1 MNPQWQNLIQQAYRD
16 FLAGRGV
23 KARRGQAHMIADI
36 AKSFAAITEDAE
48 GRRNNQKQLTAIE
61 AGTGTGKTLAYL
73 LATLP
78 IAQAREKKLVIA
90 TATIALQEQLLLR
103 DLPDLAKL
111 TKLTFSYALAK
122 GRGRY
127 VCTAQLIKALNQNQ
141 PQDADE
147 TLDLFQAELIKQTS
161 NSGQDRLEKLA
172 EDLSSGRWDGDR
184 DTLKDNLPNEVWER
198 LTTDHQRC
206 TNRRCP
212 HFAGACPFFN
222 ARRQMEQADIIVA
235 NHDLVLADLALG
247 GGVILP
253 APEQT
258 YYVFDE
264 AHHLPNKAINHFA
277 ANFRF
282 NAALSWLRLLKKS
295 QPEVLKKLG
304 TSSPTA
310 ASLLKQLLA
319 PLEILERDLGTLY
332 SQLYELVETLP
343 RDSRP
348 AVHRWPKGVLPPNL
362 QAFSEQLVIHFA
374 TLCRLLESLVNLL
387 KDAQDPEKNA
397 SLDAELAGE
406 WQPLLA
412 VLYTR
417 AMSAHQL
424 WTLCAQQDPPNQA
437 PLARWLVRHSL
448 NEGDEDL
455 ELCASPVTAAGDL
468 AYRLWSRCFGATL
481 TSATLTALG
490 KFDRLRQRAGL
501 AADTLCKTYESPF
514 NYSELGVLEVPKQAC
529 DPSQTQAHTDAIL
542 DYMQEHLDNPEA
554 SALVLFSSR
563 RQMNEVYEGLSTQL
577 RQATLTQDMLSKN
590 RLIEKHCQRIDAE
603 KPSIIFGLA
612 SLAEGIDMPGK
623 YLTHVVIVRLPF
635 STPDDPVEATLAEWI
650 EASGGNPFMQI
661 SVPDASIRLVQ
672 ACGRLIRTE
681 QDIGRVTLL
690 DRRILTK
697 RYGSQLLNS
706 LPPFRRELS

>member
-1 MNPQWQNLIQQAYRD
+1 MNAQWQTQIQQAYRD
-16 FLAGRGV
+16 FLAGRGA

-36 AKSFAAITEDAE
+36 AKSFSAITEDNE
-48 GRRNNQKQLTAIE
+48 GQRTSQQQLIAIE

-111 TKLTFSYALAK
+111 TNLKFTYALAK

-127 VCTAQLIKALNQNQ
+127 VCTAQLIKALDKNQ
-141 PQDADE
+141 PAEDA

-161 NSGQDRLEKLA
+161 SSGQDRLEKLA
-172 EDLSSGRWDGDR
+172 EDLSSGTWDGDR
-184 DTLKDNLPNEVWER
+184 DSLKENLANEVWGR

-212 HFAGACPFFN
+212 HFTGACPFFN
-222 ARRQMEQADIIVA
+222 ARRAMEQADLIVA

-247 GGVILP
+247 GGIILP
-253 APEQT
+253 PPDQT

-264 AHHLPNKAINHFA
+264 AHHLPDKAINHFA

-304 TSSPTA
+304 ASSPTA
-310 ASLLKQLLA
+310 ASLLNQLNA
-319 PLEILERDLGTLY
+319 PLEVLERDLGALY

-348 AVHRWPKGVLPPNL
+348 AVHRWPKGILPPNL
-362 QAFSEQLVIHFA
+362 HAFSEQLVIHFA

-387 KDAQDPEKNA
+387 KEAQDPEKNS

-412 VLYTR
+412 VLHTR
-417 AMSAHQL
+417 AQAAYQL
-424 WTLCAQQDPPNQA
+424 WMLCAQQDPPNQA

-468 AYRLWSRCFGATL
+468 AYRLWSRCYGATL

-501 AADTLCKTYESPF
+501 TATTPCKTYPSPF
-514 NYSELGVLEVPKQAC
+514 NYPELGVFEVPKQAC
-529 DPSQTQAHTDAIL
+529 DPSQAEAHTDAIL
-542 DYMQEHLDNPEA
+542 DYMQEYLDHPEA

-563 RQMNEVYEGLSTQL
+563 RQMNEVYDGLATQL
-577 RQATLTQDMLSKN
+577 RKITLTQDMLSKN
-590 RLIEKHCQRIDAE
+590 RLIEKHRQRIDEE

-635 STPDDPVEATLAEWI
+635 STPDDPVDATLAEWI

-661 SVPDASIRLVQ
+661 SVPDAI
-672 ACGRLIRTE
+672 AC
-681 QDIGRVTLL
+681 
-690 DRRILTK
+690 
-697 RYGSQLLNS
+697 
-706 LPPFRRELS
+706 LPSVVK

>member
-1 MNPQWQNLIQQAYRD
+1 MNAQWQTQIQQAYRA
-16 FLAGRGV
+16 FLAGRSV
-23 KARRGQAHMIADI
+23 QARRGQAHMIADI
-36 AKSFAAITEDAE
+36 AKSFAAIQEDEE
-48 GRRNNQKQLTAIE
+48 GRRTSQQQLLAIE

-73 LATLP
+73 LGTLTL
-78 IAQAREKKLVIA
+78 AQARKKKLVIA

-111 TKLTFSYALAK
+111 TDLKFSYALAK

-127 VCTAQLIKALNQNQ
+127 VCTSQLIKALDKFQ
-141 PQDADE
+141 PEEQDA
-147 TLDLFQAELIKQTS
+147 TLDLFQAELLKYS
-161 NSGQDRLEKLA
+161 NNSGQDKLEKLA
-172 EDLSSGRWDGDR
+172 EDLSAGLWDGDR
-184 DTLKDNLPNEVWER
+184 DSLKENLANEVWDR

-212 HFAGACPFFN
+212 HFTGACPFFN
-222 ARRQMEQADIIVA
+222 SRRAMEQADIIVA

-253 APEQT
+253 PPEQT

-264 AHHLPNKAINHFA
+264 AHHLPDKAINHFA

-282 NAALSWLRLLKKS
+282 NATLSWLRLLKKT

-310 ASLLKQLLA
+310 ASLLNQLNS
-319 PLEILERDLGTLY
+319 PLDLLEGDLGTLY

-343 RDSRP
+343 KDSRP
-348 AVHRWPKGVLPPNL
+348 AVHRWPNGVLPANL

-374 TLCRLLESLVNLL
+374 TLSRLLESLVNLL
-387 KDAQDPEKNA
+387 KEAQDPEKNS
-397 SLDAELAGE
+397 SLDADLAGE

-412 VLYTR
+412 VLHTR
-417 AMSAHQL
+417 AMAAHQL
-424 WTLCAQQDPPNQA
+424 WALCAQQDPANQA

-501 AADTLCKTYESPF
+501 SADTPCKTYPSPF
-514 NYSELGVLEVPKQAC
+514 NYPELGVFEVPKQAC
-529 DPSQTQAHTDAIL
+529 DPSQTEAHTQAIL
-542 DYMQEHLDNPEA
+542 DYVHQDLDSAEV

-563 RQMNEVYEGLSTQL
+563 KQMNEVYEGLNKKL
-577 RQATLTQDMLSKN
+577 HAVTLTQDMLSKN
-590 RLIEKHCQRIDAE
+590 RLIEKHRQRIDEE

-650 EASGGNPFMQI
+650 EVTGGNAFMQI

-681 QDIGRVTLL
+681 QDKGRVTLL

-706 LPPFRRELS
+706 LPPFRREFS

>member
-1 MNPQWQNLIQQAYRD
+1 MNPQWQAQIQQAYRD
-16 FLAGRGV
+16 FLAGRGA

-36 AKSFAAITEDAE
+36 AKSFAAITEDDE
-48 GRRNNQKQLTAIE
+48 GKRTSQQQLIAIE

-78 IAQAREKKLVIA
+78 IAQAREKKLVVA

-111 TKLTFSYALAK
+111 TNIKFTYALAK

-127 VCTAQLIKALNQNQ
+127 VCTAQLIKALDKNQ
-141 PQDADE
+141 PEEDE
-147 TLDLFQAELIKQTS
+147 TLDLFQAELMKQTS

-172 EDLSSGRWDGDR
+172 EDLSSGAWDGDR
-184 DTLKDNLPNEVWER
+184 DALKENLPNEVWER

-212 HFAGACPFFN
+212 HFTGACPFFN
-222 ARRQMEQADIIVA
+222 ARRAMEQADLIVA

-253 APEQT
+253 PPEQT

-264 AHHLPNKAINHFA
+264 AHHLPDKAINHFA

-282 NAALSWLRLLKKS
+282 NAALNWLRLLKKS

-304 TSSPTA
+304 ASSPTA
-310 ASLLKQLLA
+310 ASLLNQLNA
-319 PLEILERDLGTLY
+319 PLEVLERDLGALY

-343 RDSRP
+343 RDSRL
-348 AVHRWPKGVLPPNL
+348 AVYRWPKGVLSPNL

-374 TLCRLLESLVNLL
+374 TLCRILESLVNLL
-387 KDAQDPEKNA
+387 KEAQDPEKN
-397 SLDAELAGE
+397 SSIDAELAGE

-412 VLYTR
+412 VLLTR
-417 AMSAHQL
+417 SQSAHQL
-424 WTLCAQQDPPNQA
+424 WMLCAQQDPPNQA
-437 PLARWLVRHSL
+437 PLARWLVKHSL

-468 AYRLWSRCFGATL
+468 AYRLWSRCYGATL

-501 AADTLCKTYESPF
+501 TAGTPCKTYESPF
-514 NYSELGVLEVPKQAC
+514 NYPELGVFEVPKQAC
-529 DPSQTQAHTDAIL
+529 DPSQAEAHTDAIL
-542 DYMQEHLDNPEA
+542 DYMQEYLDHPEVA
-554 SALVLFSSR
+554 ALVLFSSR
-563 RQMNEVYEGLSTQL
+563 RQMNEVYDGLATQL
-577 RQATLTQDMLSKN
+577 RKITLTQDMLSKN
-590 RLIEKHCQRIDAE
+590 RLIEKHRQRIDEE

-635 STPDDPVEATLAEWI
+635 STPDDPVDATLAEWI

-690 DRRILTK
+690 ERRILTK

-706 LPPFRRELS
+706 LPPFRREIS

>member
-1 MNPQWQNLIQQAYRD
+1 MNPQWQSLIQQAYRD
-16 FLAGRGV
+16 FLAGRGAQ
-23 KARRGQAHMIADI
+23 ARRGQAHMIADI
-36 AKSFAAITEDAE
+36 AKSFAAIKEDDE
-48 GRRNNQKQLTAIE
+48 GRRTSQQQLMVIE

-111 TKLTFSYALAK
+111 TNLTFSYALAK

-127 VCTAQLIKALNQNQ
+127 VCTSQLIKALNKH
-141 PQDADE
+141 PPEEDT
-147 TLDLFQAELIKQTS
+147 TLDLFQAELLKPAS
-161 NSGQDRLEKLA
+161 SSGQDQLEKLA
-172 EDLSSGRWDGDR
+172 DNLASGQWDGDR
-184 DTLKDNLPNEVWER
+184 DSLTDNLPNEVWDR

-222 ARRQMEQADIIVA
+222 SRRAMEQADIIVA

-253 APEQT
+253 PPDQT

-264 AHHLPNKAINHFA
+264 AHHLPDKAINHFA

-295 QPEVLKKLG
+295 QPEVLKTLG
-304 TSSPTA
+304 MSSPTV
-310 ASLLKQLLA
+310 ASLINQLNA
-319 PLEILERDLGTLY
+319 PLEVLERDLGVLY
-332 SQLYELVETLP
+332 GELYDLP
-343 RDSRP
+343 TATSDSRP
-348 AVHRWPKGVLPPNL
+348 AMHRWPNGVLPRNL

-387 KDAQDPEKNA
+387 KEAQDPEKNS

-412 VLYTR
+412 VLHNR
-417 AMSAHQL
+417 ATAAHQL
-424 WTLCAQQDPPNQA
+424 WTLCAQQDPANQA
-437 PLARWLVRHSL
+437 PLARWLVRYSL
-448 NEGDEDL
+448 NDGDEDI

-501 AADTLCKTYESPF
+501 TADTPCKTYISPF
-514 NYSELGVLEVPKQAC
+514 NYPELGVLEVPKQAC
-529 DPSQTQAHTDAIL
+529 DPSQTEVHTQAIL
-542 DYMQEHLDNPEA
+542 DYLQEYLDHPKA
-554 SALVLFSSR
+554 SALILFSSR
-563 RQMNEVYEGLSTQL
+563 RQMNEVYDGLPNQL
-577 RQATLTQDMLSKN
+577 RQVTLTQDMLSKN
-590 RLIEKHCQRIDAE
+590 RLIEKHRQRIDEE

-635 STPDDPVEATLAEWI
+635 STPDDPVDATLAEWI
-650 EASGGNPFMQI
+650 EATGGNSFMQI

-681 QDIGRVTLL
+681 QDTGRVTLL

-706 LPPFRRELS
+706 LPPFRREIS